1 MLFRSF
7 TSTLFTEFTRRIG
20 SSLAVG
26 SAYHKNTNSKVE
38 RVNGV
43 LGDTLRA
50 FANSRKDDWDTWLPY
65 AEFAINN
72 AASTLG
78 GVLTP
83 FFIDRGQHPRMPLA
97 LPDLRASGE
106 SPAAYAARMKALEH
120 EVRALLHAA
129 GGETD
134 QPSGADYADP
144 DGDGKC
150 RRDAS
155 SARGRYPTAPLPNAL
170 AERQLEDRHIDA
182 RSG

>member
-1 MLFRSF
+1 MVVDHDPKF
-7 TSTLFTEFTRRIG
+7 TSTLFTEFARRIG
-20 SSLAVG
+20 SSLVVG
-26 SAYHKNTNSKVE
+26 SAYHKNTNFKVE

-43 LGDTLRA
+43 LGDTPRA

-78 GVLTP
+78 GDLTP

-106 SPAAYAARMKALEH
+106 SPAAYAARMKALEQ

-129 GGETD
+129 QQERKTALD
-134 QPSGADYADP
+134 
-144 DGDGKC
+144 
-150 RRDAS
+150 
-155 SARGRYPTAPLPNAL
+155 RGRVDTVFKVGDQVLLHSRELLNS
-170 AERQLEDRHIDA
+170 AEIGKLRPRWE
-182 RSG
+182 GP